1 MSFGGTGGRTKMT
14 SKVTLNLYDL
24 SPANEYLYALGLGL
38 HHSGIEILGT
48 EYSFASGAG
57 VFEAPPKVAGGA
69 IYRESIELG
78 YMQGGSTEVKGVLD
92 ELKQEFAP
100 DKYNLIKKNC
110 NHFANALAYALLQK
124 QIPSHINRL
133 ANIGS
138 CMSCLLPKQML
149 ENAPVGDP
157 NNQNSSS
164 NSGYQVYPS
173 RNQAQNDM
181 KKSLVSAFSGSGMT
195 LGSSSSSTSSSGNN
209 SGLGN
214 FFGNS
219 GSTAGNKSGS
229 DDLTDRR
236 EKAKMAAM
244 ARLNQKIS

>member
-48 EYSFASGAG
+48 EYSFASGVG
-57 VFEAPPKVAGGA
+57 IFEAPPKTAGGA

-78 YMQGGSTEVKGVLD
+78 YTQGGSTEVKRVLD

-110 NHFANALAYALLQK
+110 NHFANALAYSLLNK
-124 QIPSHINRL
+124 KIPSHINRL

-138 CMSCLLPKQML
+138 CMSCILPKQML

-157 NNQNSSS
+157 NQNSS

-173 RNQAQNDM
+173 RNQAKIDM
-181 KKSLVSAFSGSGMT
+181 KQSATSAFSGSGMT
-195 LGSSSSSTSSSGNN
+195 LGSSSSSTSSSGN
-209 SGLGN
+209 SSRLGN

-219 GSTAGNKSGS
+219 GSTAGNKSVS

-236 EKAKMAAM
+236 EKARMAAM